1 MMITECNVPF
11 NAGTVVEDHK
21 PPEEE
26 PKKEE
31 SAEKKQERDWRLDED
46 FKKFMGNPSIESAL
60 KLERKRAEERLREI
74 DSQEQGNFFKG
85 IINSV
90 VRYMQFLILWAC
102 HAVHVQSYWAKIC
115 GPYVVTLTWTL
126 LFAWYVAWLVSKNV
140 HEKDMC
146 YYEIG
151 LCAQNIDTI
160 LGSIVNTFETAYM
173 IT

>member
-1 MMITECNVPF
+1 MITECNVLF

-90 VRYMQFLILWAC
+90 VRYMQILILWSC
-102 HAVHVQSYWAKIC
+102 HAVHAVIFCEDMWALC
-115 GPYVVTLTWTL
+115 GH
-126 LFAWYVAWLVSKNV
+126 S
-140 HEKDMC
+140 
-146 YYEIG
+146 
-151 LCAQNIDTI
+151 
-160 LGSIVNTFETAYM
+160 
-173 IT
+173 

>member
-1 MMITECNVPF
+1 MITECNVLF

-90 VRYMQFLILWAC
+90 VRYMQILILWSC
-102 HAVHVQSYWAKIC
+102 HAVHALSYLVKIC
-115 GPYVVTLTWTL
+115 GPYVVILNWTP

-140 HEKDMC
+140 HQKYMC
-146 YYEIG
+146 YYDHVP
-151 LCAQNIDTI
+151 CAQNIDTI
-160 LGSIVNTFETAYM
+160 
-173 IT
+173 